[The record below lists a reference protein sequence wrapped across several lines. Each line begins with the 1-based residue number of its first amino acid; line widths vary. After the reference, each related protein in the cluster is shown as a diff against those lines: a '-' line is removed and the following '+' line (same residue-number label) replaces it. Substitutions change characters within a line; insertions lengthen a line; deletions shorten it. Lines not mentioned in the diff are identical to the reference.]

1 MAAYAP
7 LSQSAA
13 SLVPGTNPADLHR
26 QSPTPPPLTKREKRK
41 NAMAERLRDISTNFA
56 ENREYHYRRQLQ
68 ALQRDLSFITHA
80 EPYRDQ
86 PLEEILDDF
95 GPDGGN
101 DAQPRAGKW
110 ARKFIEEVNNAM
122 EDRDAQLCLVVD
134 RHNFRVREL
143 KDDYEY
149 FVGVAEKES
158 TNLLSTLRTRLIQN
172 VMQKKAALMKE
183 RDKFELADAASLLL
197 NPNQFSFASSASPG
211 GVQSNRKTR
220 HTRHRLD
227 VEDIGSTGET
237 KRKRKFGAD
246 ADEGSPAPA
255 GRILEGEAPTSSK
268 ELPAKVDAYQSHA
281 PAYSMGHLFTDK
293 ELVMTTQEASYATI
307 NDIHAKRKK
316 SSKAPTLHREAVRKL
331 EAFAPPLMEDRTL
344 KANNRGGNGRS
355 SRMNGSTNPTTA
367 NVTDTEDNADPN
379 LVSQVD
385 GANDALSDDIFL
397 SAPAMDRT
405 ANSSIHAT
413 RSTRNNQP
421 TFMINGAS
429 FLASLGDLAGRSSAV
444 RLLGTHVARERKER
458 NFEEYSRAPPLTDQE
473 QDDDLAMIA
482 AAMKE
487 AEGNPGKM
495 NLKFVEELC
504 LGTTDY
510 TNDGSEGANGIAGSP
525 GSSYFSI
532 GQNLLQ
538 CESAQQRQQLM
549 FQTLFPSPREGKYNT
564 TIVIGV
570 PGKRVGQRQY
580 DANPLFPLHHHTQI
594 ESHLKPA
601 ESLVNE
607 DILDLRS
614 GDKASC
620 RWEKVGGGEGGGLD
634 S

>member
-7 LSQSAA
+7 LPSSAA
-13 SLVPGTNPADLHR
+13 ALVPGPNSSDLHR

-68 ALQRDLSFITHA
+68 ALQRDLSFITYA
-80 EPYRDQ
+80 EPYRDR
-86 PLEEILDDF
+86 PLDEINDELAL
-95 GPDGGN
+95 DGGN

-122 EDRDAQLCLVVD
+122 EDRDAQLCLVVVSQTAGRNLDPFVMKIADISIQD

-143 KDDYEY
+143 KDDYE
-149 FVGVAEKES
+149 FSVGVAEKES

-227 VEDIGSTGET
+227 VEDIGPTGEN
-237 KRKRKFGAD
+237 KRKRKLGAD

-255 GRILEGEAPTSSK
+255 GRIPEGEAPTSSK
-268 ELPAKVDAYQSHA
+268 DLPAKVDPYQSLA

-307 NDIHAKRKK
+307 QDIHAKRKK
-316 SSKAPTLHREAVRKL
+316 SKAPTLHGEAVRKL
-331 EAFAPPLMEDRTL
+331 EAFAPPLLEDRTL
-344 KANNRGGNGRS
+344 KPNKRGGNGKS

-367 NVTDTEDNADPN
+367 NVTDTEDNGDLN

-385 GANDALSDDIFL
+385 GVDEALSDDIFL

-429 FLASLGDLAGRSSAV
+429 FLHSLGDLAGRASAV

-495 NLKFVEELC
+495 NLKFVEELS

-510 TNDGSEGANGIAGSP
+510 TNDGSGGGNGVAGSR
-525 GSSYFSI
+525 GSSVT
-532 GQNLLQ
+532 
-538 CESAQQRQQLM
+538 A
-549 FQTLFPSPREGKYNT
+549 
-564 TIVIGV
+564 
-570 PGKRVGQRQY
+570 
-580 DANPLFPLHHHTQI
+580 
-594 ESHLKPA
+594 
-601 ESLVNE
+601 
-607 DILDLRS
+607 
-614 GDKASC
+614 
-620 RWEKVGGGEGGGLD
+620 
-634 S
+634 